1 MLLSTNN
8 IILENPKEEGASKKK
23 IVRFNNELDDTVKE
37 NKSYQE
43 LSDNEIIKQ
52 NKITNKDNVHIINKT
67 SQMPI
72 PSEKLVLFSTIQT
85 QTSHLRKDDYLLK
98 SNITKDNEISFNNEG
113 AYYKTEKSGN
123 DEVQFSNSFGATI
136 SYREVWNYFTSL
148 FFSKE
153 KDIPEVSESENK
165 KKCCLFKLFSKDID
179 LEDELQKDFNFYLFT
194 YNLEVDL
201 QDKQHYQIIHTI
213 LLSFNIKDCDITG
226 INSFLMEVTKTTNRS
241 ISILTLILIMFII
254 DRHPSYLR
262 EKCDSKENKEK
273 AISLFA
279 FFDSLA
285 FILITL
291 SKEKILNL
299 YYIKN
304 KSVTNTMNEFY
315 MGLIY
320 LCNNDFGTS
329 NIYQHNSSL
338 NDIFFNKILSIARER
353 PSSVLWKYNF
363 FKDKYPEV
371 KDSVSGSL
379 ENLNSDR

>member
-8 IILENPKEEGASKKK
+8 IILENPKDEDASKKR
-23 IVRFNNELDDTVKE
+23 IIRFNNDLDDTVKE

-43 LSDNEIIKQ
+43 LSDNEIIKE
-52 NKITNKDNVHIINKT
+52 NKITNKDNVQIINKT
-67 SQMPI
+67 SQIPI
-72 PSEKLVLFSTIQT
+72 PSEKLVLFSTTQT
-85 QTSHLRKDDYLLK
+85 QASHLRRDDYLLK
-98 SNITKDNEISFNNEG
+98 SNITKDNEISFDKEG

-123 DEVQFSNSFGATI
+123 EDVQFSNYFGSTI

-153 KDIPEVSESENK
+153 KDIPEVSESDNK
-165 KKCCLFKLFSKDID
+165 NKCCLFKLFSKDID
-179 LEDELQKDFNFYLFT
+179 LEDELQKDFNFYLFI
-194 YNLEVDL
+194 YSLELDL
-201 QDKQHYQIIHTI
+201 QDKQHFQIMHTI
-213 LLSFNIKDCDITG
+213 LLSLNINNCDITAM
-226 INSFLMEVTKTTNRS
+226 NSFLMEVTKTTNRS
-241 ISILTLILIMFII
+241 ISILTVILIMFII
-254 DRHPSYLR
+254 DRHPSYLKER
-262 EKCDSKENKEK
+262 CERKENKEM

-304 KSVTNTMNEFY
+304 KSVTNTMNEFF

-329 NIYQHNSSL
+329 NIYQQNLSL
-338 NDIFFNKILSIARER
+338 NEIFFNKILTIARER

-379 ENLNSDR
+379 ESLNSDR

>member
-23 IVRFNNELDDTVKE
+23 IVRFNNELDD

-85 QTSHLRKDDYLLK
+85 QTSHLKKDDYLLK

-213 LLSFNIKDCDITG
+213 LLSFKGLLLDH
-226 INSFLMEVTKTTNRS
+226 S
-241 ISILTLILIMFII
+241 
-254 DRHPSYLR
+254 PS
-262 EKCDSKENKEK
+262 
-273 AISLFA
+273 
-279 FFDSLA
+279 
-285 FILITL
+285 
-291 SKEKILNL
+291 
-299 YYIKN
+299 
-304 KSVTNTMNEFY
+304 
-315 MGLIY
+315 
-320 LCNNDFGTS
+320 
-329 NIYQHNSSL
+329 
-338 NDIFFNKILSIARER
+338 
-353 PSSVLWKYNF
+353 
-363 FKDKYPEV
+363 
-371 KDSVSGSL
+371 
-379 ENLNSDR
+379 

>member
-8 IILENPKEEGASKKK
+8 IILENPKEEVASKKK
-23 IVRFNNELDDTVKE
+23 IVRFNNELDD

-85 QTSHLRKDDYLLK
+85 QTSHLKKDDYLLK

-241 ISILTLILIMFII
+241 ISILTLFLIMFII
-254 DRHPSYLR
+254 DRHPSYLK
-262 EKCDSKENKEK
+262 EKCDRKENKEK